1 MKKSIVFTFLYALL
15 FMCACGTDDEELM
28 TGPGGGT
35 GGEGGNGGGSGA
47 GSVPQLLIGEWEC
60 EHRSAQ
66 GGTIKYV
73 AFDED
78 GYYGVS
84 LYDLETDEY
93 YYETDG
99 QYYVE
104 NDSNLYIKLDGESQY
119 TAYKI
124 VKLTRDV
131 LVTLYVDEW
140 GGSASPETYT
150 RYNDEDDGGGGEAE
164 EPGTGTEVNLSE
176 PIIGAVEKH
185 SIAVKGTILASEG
198 TVFEQRGICYGT
210 EPHPTVNDART
221 LAVNSDVVDA
231 TLTGLYEG
239 TVYYIRL
246 FAVVDGK
253 AYYGDE
259 LSVTTK
265 GEAVDQIDLTFIKAG
280 TSFVE
285 IADKYPN
292 GFDRTNSGICYGT
305 SPQPK
310 ITDQYISY
318 EDQIN
323 GNWRIENLAPGTVY
337 YIRPYRI
344 EGARVVYFDESEIEV
359 ETIGASVDISCTVQY
374 WGSGVVGTSYYDL
387 HCADVIPTIH
397 YADIPKGMYECRI
410 FGGRVY
416 STQEQYDETLY
427 IEGGSGD
434 LEFPEIDG
442 VYQSGITVA
451 IRNMETGFTWE
462 LHGGFQVDYD
472 THAITAN
479 TGDDFGWRR

>member
-35 GGEGGNGGGSGA
+35 GGEGGNSGGSGA
-47 GSVPQLLIGEWEC
+47 GSVPQLLIGEWAYEQQN
-60 EHRSAQ
+60 AQ
-66 GGTIKYV
+66 GNGFIKYV
-73 AFDED
+73 EFGED
-78 GYYGVS
+78 GSYYVGLTFLDTEES
-84 LYDLETDEY
+84 YGIE
-93 YYETDG
+93 G

-104 NDSNLYIKLDGESQY
+104 NTVHLYIKLNGESQY
-119 TAYKI
+119 SPYEIVELTQNVLKI
-124 VKLTRDV
+124 RNA
-131 LVTLYVDEW
+131 DEES
-140 GGSASPETYT
+140 GGAINLETYT
-150 RYNDEDDGGGGEAE
+150 RYNDEDDGGGGEEE

-176 PIIGAVEKH
+176 PIIGAVEKY

-259 LSVTTK
+259 LSVTTE

-318 EDQIN
+318 GDQIN

-359 ETIGASVDISCTVQY
+359 ETIGASVDISCTVQHWAY
-374 WGSGVVGTSYYDL
+374 GFSGAYSTSWHCKNITPTL
-387 HCADVIPTIH
+387 HYSNLPE
-397 YADIPKGMYECRI
+397 GLYECKI
-410 FGGRVY
+410 TGGRY
-416 STQEQYDETLY
+416 NTMDDYAETLY
-427 IEGGSGD
+427 IEGGSGE
-434 LEFPEIDG
+434 LEFPEI
-442 VYQSGITVA
+442 YILYRSHPLTVTVTD
-451 IRNMETGFTWE
+451 METQFQWI
-462 LHGGFQVDYD
+462 LWGGFN
-472 THAITAN
+472 AN
-479 TGDDFGWRR
+479 SETKVVTSYGDDFGWRR